1 MQGQLNTH
9 TTHYD
14 LHRLVVLMILVG
26 ACVTSTGISISV
38 WAEYQ
43 NIGMQVFFRRS
54 DFLGDYIHSPLAY
67 VFNMS
72 LITAGSCI
80 LLAMYG
86 LFLLKLGDF
95 SHFLSITGSWV
106 GLSIILIGVFPINY
120 LYEHRLVSTSFLLA
134 TFVLHLFTMSTRFTH
149 KEICSKPL
157 FILAIFGFIS
167 AVGLIYQLNWSILDF
182 DACTHQDGEICWVA
196 MNMWLQTNITML
208 WCVLLALN
216 IRKIAKEQFDE
227 ESARQRA
234 NW

>member
-1 MQGQLNTH
+1 MRTELNTH
-9 TTHYD
+9 STQYD
-14 LHRLVVLMILVG
+14 LHRLVILMILVG
-26 ACVTSTGISISV
+26 ASVTSIGISISV

-43 NIGMQVFFRRS
+43 NIGFQVFFRRS

-72 LITAGSCI
+72 LIIAGSCI

-86 LFLLKLGDF
+86 LYLLKLGDF

-106 GLSIILIGVFPINY
+106 GLSIILIGVFPINF
-120 LYEHRLVSTSFLLA
+120 LDEHRLVSTSFLLA
-134 TFVLHLFTMSTRFTH
+134 TFVLHLFTISTRFTH

-167 AVGLIYQLNWSILDF
+167 ATGLIYQLDWSTLDF
-182 DACTHQDGEICWVA
+182 TPCLHQNGEVCWVA
-196 MNMWLQTNITML
+196 INMWLQTNITML
-208 WCVLLALN
+208 WCVMLALN
-216 IRKIAKEQFDE
+216 IRKIAKQQFDHGS
-227 ESARQRA
+227 ESQPS

>member
-1 MQGQLNTH
+1 MQRELNTH
-9 TTHYD
+9 STHYD

-26 ACVTSTGISISV
+26 ACVTSIGISITV

-54 DFLGDYIHSPLAY
+54 DFLGDYMHSPLAY

-72 LITAGSCI
+72 LIIAGSCI

-86 LFLLKLGDF
+86 LYLLKLGDF
-95 SHFLSITGSWV
+95 SHYLSIAGSWV
-106 GLSIILIGVFPINY
+106 GISIILIGVFPINY
-120 LYEHRLVSTSFLLA
+120 LDEHRLVSTSFLLG
-134 TFVLHLFTMSTRFTH
+134 TFVLHLFTITSRFNH
-149 KEICSKPL
+149 KEICSLPL

-167 AVGLIYQLNWSILDF
+167 ASGLIYQLDWSTLDF
-182 DACTHQDGEICWVA
+182 SPCQHDKGEFCWVA
-196 MNMWLQTNITML
+196 LNMWTQTNITMI

-216 IRKIAKEQFDE
+216 IRKLAIEQYH
-227 ESARQRA
+227 AQKTTHPA